1 MVALTRVV
9 QLEFDCIL
17 KVKPTGSGDGLDV

>member
-9 QLEFDCIL
+9 QLDLGCIL
-17 KVKPTGSGDGLDV
+17 KVKPMGSGEGLDV